1 MLSLFGVLITRAIS
15 WCFEKTDSLFCIH
28 VIKQDYLEKRDSK
41 HPSRE
46 GGGEER

>member
-1 MLSLFGVLITRAIS
+1 MLSLFGFLIAKAIS
-15 WCFEKTDSLFCIH
+15 RCFEETDSVFCIH

-41 HPSRE
+41 HPSRG